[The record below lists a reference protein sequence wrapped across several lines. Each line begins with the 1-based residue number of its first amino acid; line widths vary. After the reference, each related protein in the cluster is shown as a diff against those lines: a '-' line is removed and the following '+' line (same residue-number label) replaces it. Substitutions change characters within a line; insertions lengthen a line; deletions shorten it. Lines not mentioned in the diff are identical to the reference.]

1 MIKLS
6 LGTDAKAR
14 KALPIMRVLGYFT
27 AALAGLTRHAV
38 RGNAAHNPGEPLH
51 WARGKSGD
59 HAECVGRHSFDLMD
73 IMAWLERNPEHPDRA
88 AVIEMASHEHDA
100 RVWRTCADSQEF
112 YEKYLGAP
120 MSPSSVAAPTSA
132 DTPGIPAIDKLLG
145 LRVLDPIPPGH
156 IAGVAKSGTDTWR
169 TRVGGPHDPAYR
181 ASLDVP
187 AGADWREPQCING
200 PQLAEPVVL
209 IPDEAAPRCGHMSRT
224 KRVCTRVEGHE
235 GLHYDPVTQWHHGE

>member
-1 MIKLS
+1 MEMIKLS

-38 RGNAAHNPGEPLH
+38 RGNAAHNPGESLH
-51 WARGKSGD
+51 WARGKSMD
-59 HAECVGRHSFDLMD
+59 HGECVIRHSFDLAD

-100 RVWRTCADSQEF
+100 RVWRALADSQEF

-120 MSPSSVAAPTSA
+120 LSPSSVAAPTSYPP
-132 DTPGIPAIDKLLG
+132 DTPESRKAAAEAWMFANPIDAALG

-156 IAGVAKSGTDTWR
+156 IAGVPSGT
-169 TRVGGPHDPAYR
+169 
-181 ASLDVP
+181 LDVP
-187 AGADWREPQCING
+187 AGADWRETVTING
-200 PQLAEPVVL
+200 PEDERPVVL
-209 IPDEAAPRCGHMSRT
+209 TPEPDEAAPRCGHMSRT
-224 KRVCTRVEGHE
+224 KRVCVDPEGHD
-235 GLHYDPVTQWHHGE
+235 GLHCDGSVLWAF